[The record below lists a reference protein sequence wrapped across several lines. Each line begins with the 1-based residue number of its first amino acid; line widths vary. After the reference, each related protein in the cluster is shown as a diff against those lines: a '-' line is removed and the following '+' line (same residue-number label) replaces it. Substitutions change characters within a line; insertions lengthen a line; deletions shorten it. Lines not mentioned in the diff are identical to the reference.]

1 MGFRD
6 EKEAS
11 KEQDQAVDDDN
22 CNDSSDSQMVV
33 LGNSELN
40 EIELDYSGRRQRKRP
55 AWHSEYE
62 FDNKL

>member
-11 KEQDQAVDDDN
+11 KEHDQAVDDDN

-33 LGNSELN
+33 LGNSDLN